1 MELKKN
7 KKFSKDRFEK
17 EIKKF
22 VEQKYSEFIKK

>member
-17 EIKKF
+17 EIKEF
-22 VEQKYSEFIKK
+22 VEEKYNAFIKK